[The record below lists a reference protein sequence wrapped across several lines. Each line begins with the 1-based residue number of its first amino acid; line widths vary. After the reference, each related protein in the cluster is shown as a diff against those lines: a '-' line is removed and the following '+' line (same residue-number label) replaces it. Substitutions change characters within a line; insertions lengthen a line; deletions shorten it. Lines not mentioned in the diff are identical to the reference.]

1 MLNVSDS
8 AVKKF
13 KDFIKEQK
21 LVDHGIRILAVPG
34 G

>member
-13 KDFIKEQK
+13 KDFINEQN
-21 LVDHGIRILAVPG
+21 LAGHGIRILAVPG